1 MKKMSRNSELRLNK
15 EFYHRKVIGQAIQEY
30 GRLCRVALSETEN
43 YYVCNFSET
52 RYDMDLTKKE
62 FEDYLIG
69 RMWINEY

>member
-1 MKKMSRNSELRLNK
+1 MKMSKKNELRLNR
-15 EFYHRKVIGQAIQEY
+15 EFYHRNAIEQAIQDY
-30 GRLCRVALSETEN
+30 GSLCSVTLSETEN
-43 YYVCNFSET
+43 YYICSFLKT